1 MLTNDL
7 VTVAVPVYNAQDTIA
22 KTVASLQAQTYT
34 NLDILLIN
42 DGSSDNSL
50 GILRKLASEDP
61 RIRIFDQE
69 NAGVSAARNKCV
81 ELAKGPYF
89 TFVGN

>member
-1 MLTNDL
+1 MLTNNL

-42 DGSSDNSL
+42 YG
-50 GILRKLASEDP
+50 
-61 RIRIFDQE
+61 
-69 NAGVSAARNKCV
+69 
-81 ELAKGPYF
+81 
-89 TFVGN
+89 